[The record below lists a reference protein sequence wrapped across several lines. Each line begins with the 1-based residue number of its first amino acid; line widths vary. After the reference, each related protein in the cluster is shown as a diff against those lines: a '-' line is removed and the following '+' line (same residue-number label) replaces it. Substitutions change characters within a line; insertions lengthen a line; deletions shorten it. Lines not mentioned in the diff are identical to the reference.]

1 MVNRFTTAQ
10 STVAMRRW
18 GPPAIVTL
26 AAMAALTALTADA
39 AARQARPA
47 PPTEATAPRDAGEPI
62 MAIVS
67 IKTQQVT
74 FYDADGWILRAPVST
89 GITGRETPA
98 GVFAVI
104 EKDKDHHSSLY
115 DDAWMPNMQRITW
128 NGIALH
134 GGPLPGYAASHGCV
148 RMPYGFAEKLFD
160 KTRIGM
166 RVIISP
172 NDAAPVEFSHPALFV
187 PNAEAVA
194 AAPARAETLARE
206 AAEAAKTADEA
217 KKAAATAARE
227 TASLTASLRKLEW
240 LKTRADAELAFADK
254 ALAAAKTDQA
264 KARAEELKQK
274 AAAKA
279 AELGTQLDTAKA
291 DAKSKLDA
299 AAAAKDAAKAAE
311 TKKADAAKAA
321 SEAKL
326 ALEPVSVYI
335 SRATQKL
342 YVRRN
347 THKPWP
353 DGGEVFDA
361 TIEVPVTIRDP
372 DKPIGTHVFTA
383 MARNDA
389 GLRWTAVTIDNG
401 DDAKDALDRIT
412 IPQDVLDRIAPTAL
426 PRSSIIV
433 SDEPLSRETNY
444 RTEFVA
450 VLNNQPQG
458 GFCDAPAYGRCPRCE
473 RQLLGRR
480 RLRLLFPA
488 QLEPPT
494 WQYASARRP
503 VLSSGATGLVVRRGT
518 PRIGRMVE
526 FPGIEG
532 AGGIARDLVDL
543 HLEVPAEDHRQDV
556 TGHRIFRMHGGGE
569 GGDQQLAARPC
580 VVAREDVG
588 AVMGNGEGG
597 VEPLGVAGESVAVLL
612 EVGPEGASEAVR
624 RQIAEGLETAHQRGV
639 GGIAGIGQQPPV
651 DVTAAP
657 RPAGDAL
664 HVAAGHVRQH
674 FLQAV
679 PGRVLISSR

>member
-1 MVNRFTTAQ
+1 MAT
-10 STVAMRRW
+10 RRW
-18 GPPAIVTL
+18 RVSAIVTL
-26 AAMAALTALTADA
+26 AAMATLATLPADA

-47 PPTEATAPRDAGEPI
+47 PTTEATAPREAGEPI

-67 IKTQQVT
+67 IGSQQVT

-89 GITGRETPA
+89 GTTGRETPA
-98 GVFAVI
+98 GVFAII
-104 EKDKDHHSSLY
+104 EKQKDHHSTLY

-148 RMPYGFAEKLFD
+148 RMPYDFAEKLFD

-194 AAPARAETLARE
+194 AAPARAEPLVRE

-227 TASLTASLRKLEW
+227 AASLTASLRKLE
-240 LKTRADAELAFADK
+240 LAKTGADAALAVAEK
-254 ALAAAKTDQA
+254 ALAAAKTDQT
-264 KARAEELKQK
+264 KGRAEDQKQK
-274 AAAKA
+274 AAAKVE
-279 AELGTQLDTAKA
+279 ELQTQLDAAKA
-291 DAKSKLDA
+291 NAKSKLDA
-299 AAAAKDAAKAAE
+299 AAAAQDAAQAAE

-321 SEAKL
+321 TEAKL
-326 ALEPVSVYI
+326 ALEPVSVFI

-361 TIEVPVTIRDP
+361 TIEVPVTIRNP

-458 GFCDAPAYGRCPRCE
+458 GFLMRRPTVNVRVASRNDWGFGFFFQRNWNSQPANT
-473 RQLLGRR
+473 RR
-480 RLRLLFPA
+480 RGA
-488 QLEPPT
+488 Q
-494 WQYASARRP
+494 
-503 VLSSGATGLVVRRGT
+503 
-518 PRIGRMVE
+518 
-526 FPGIEG
+526 
-532 AGGIARDLVDL
+532 
-543 HLEVPAEDHRQDV
+543 
-556 TGHRIFRMHGGGE
+556 
-569 GGDQQLAARPC
+569 
-580 VVAREDVG
+580 
-588 AVMGNGEGG
+588 
-597 VEPLGVAGESVAVLL
+597 
-612 EVGPEGASEAVR
+612 
-624 RQIAEGLETAHQRGV
+624 
-639 GGIAGIGQQPPV
+639 
-651 DVTAAP
+651 
-657 RPAGDAL
+657 
-664 HVAAGHVRQH
+664 VRQ
-674 FLQAV
+674 
-679 PGRVLISSR
+679 GWW